1 MNLLDRQMERRIDEE
16 LGGWAGLLDRPK
28 PATATLERVR
38 EAVRAEARRAG
49 AVRRLSLPMRAALG
63 VAAAAA
69 LALVLTAPPLM
80 RMDQAPIIVLQDD
93 PDALLS
99 DWSAALDDSQELF
112 SRLLED
118 DPWLL
123 SDPTEDA
130 DPADAIDALD
140 ESLERFEEILGA

>member
-1 MNLLDRQMERRIDEE
+1 MNPIDRQAELRIDQE
-16 LGGWAGLLDRPK
+16 LGAWAELLDRPT
-28 PATATLERVR
+28 PAPDTLQRVR
-38 EAVRAEARRAG
+38 AAVRAAARRERSA
-49 AVRRLSLPMRAALG
+49 RPLSLRMRSALG
-63 VAAAAA
+63 IAAAAA
-69 LALVLTAPPLM
+69 LALVLTAPPLV
-80 RMDQAPIIVLQDD
+80 QTENTPNIALQDD
-93 PDALLS
+93 PAALLA

-123 SDPTEDA
+123 TDPAEVA

>member
-1 MNLLDRQMERRIDEE
+1 MNPLDRQLELRIDEE
-16 LGGWAGLLDRPK
+16 LGGWAGLLDGPT
-28 PATATLERVR
+28 PAPDTLERVR
-38 EAVRAEARRAG
+38 RAVRAEARRAG
-49 AVRRLSLPMRAALG
+49 AVRKLSWPMRAALG

-69 LALVLTAPPLM
+69 LALVLTAPPLV
-80 RMDQAPIIVLQDD
+80 RMDHAPIIVLQDD
-93 PDALLS
+93 PAALLA
-99 DWSAALDDSQELF
+99 DWSDALDDSQELF

-123 SDPTEDA
+123 TDPAEDA